1 MCNTFLTN
9 AFVHFSTTDC
19 NICEPFKN
27 CSTCSYS
34 IVHPSFS
41 LGFHL
46 VKVEPHTRCL
56 FSVKSQQSALIGNL
70 TVHKKFL
77 ARQSSPIDAL
87 RRFCLPRQPSS
98 TTNHSPLRLCWQS
111 QSQSQSSCWPKYH
124 ALWSWR
130 LAARAFAKLLP
141 HWRWGGVGPK
151 GVLGVRGAAQWW
163 KVPWKQQGSCQHGLH
178 LLPFRHHKH
187 TRTHIKKLSACVSF
201 HFWARCLE
209 PRGTRPDGEEVLW
222 DFSNVLRLRITLISH
237 H

>member
-141 HWRWGGVGPK
+141 HWRWGGVGP
-151 GVLGVRGAAQWW
+151 RGYWESEEQRSDGKCLESSRVHASMVYTCFHSDITNTHA
-163 KVPWKQQGSCQHGLH
+163 
-178 LLPFRHHKH
+178 H
-187 TRTHIKKLSACVSF
+187 TLKNYQRVF
-201 HFWARCLE
+201 HFTFEPAAWSCEEWDQMERRCCGIFPMFCAR
-209 PRGTRPDGEEVLW
+209 G
-222 DFSNVLRLRITLISH
+222 
-237 H
+237 

>member
-9 AFVHFSTTDC
+9 AFVHFSTADC

-98 TTNHSPLRLCWQS
+98 TPNQPVNQPLPPSTMLAVAVAVELLTQISRFMKLTTR
-111 QSQSQSSCWPKYH
+111 SSGIC
-124 ALWSWR
+124 
-130 LAARAFAKLLP
+130 
-141 HWRWGGVGPK
+141 
-151 GVLGVRGAAQWW
+151 
-163 KVPWKQQGSCQHGLH
+163 
-178 LLPFRHHKH
+178 
-187 TRTHIKKLSACVSF
+187 
-201 HFWARCLE
+201 
-209 PRGTRPDGEEVLW
+209 
-222 DFSNVLRLRITLISH
+222 
-237 H
+237 